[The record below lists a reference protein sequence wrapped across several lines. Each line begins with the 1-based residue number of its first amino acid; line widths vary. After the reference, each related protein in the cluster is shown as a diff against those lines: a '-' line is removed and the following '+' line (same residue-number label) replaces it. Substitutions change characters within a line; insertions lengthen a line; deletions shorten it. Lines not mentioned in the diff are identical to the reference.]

1 MRPQTLDLHRRAP
14 QCSQYD
20 EAAQD
25 QEEEKRILSTGR
37 KRREEAGGSRSERD
51 GAGGGRDNRDK
62 DGRRRFQVKIRKSF
76 EVMFWGGVFGS
87 KFARARKFR

>member
-1 MRPQTLDLHRRAP
+1 MFTIQRG
-14 QCSQYD
+14 
-20 EAAQD
+20 AQD

-62 DGRRRFQVKIRKSF
+62 DGRRRFQV
-76 EVMFWGGVFGS
+76 EVPS
-87 KFARARKFR
+87 ED